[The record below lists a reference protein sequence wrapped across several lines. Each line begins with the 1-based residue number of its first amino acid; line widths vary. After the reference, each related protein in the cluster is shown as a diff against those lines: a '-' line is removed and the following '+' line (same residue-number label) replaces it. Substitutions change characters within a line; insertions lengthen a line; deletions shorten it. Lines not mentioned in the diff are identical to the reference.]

1 MKNTLLILSL
11 FLALVGTSFWFI
23 GADKPELTAEARD
36 QLVAEGQAEYFAELS
51 EGIVHYR
58 MTGPETG
65 PVVILIH
72 GFRTPSYIWKDHL
85 TPLADAGYRVVAFDN
100 YGRGF
105 SDRPEGDYTAE
116 RTDQLILE
124 LLDHLK
130 ISRPSHVVG
139 YSMGGAT
146 AVIFAANHPTKVRSL
161 SLIAPAGTGE
171 PSFLPGL
178 LALPGLGE
186 IIFHYAGDM
195 LGRGSAERAAKASAN
210 PERHL
215 VDHEAQ
221 AGFDGYNR
229 ALLSSLRHYPLRDA
243 QDAYRTIGASNLPV
257 QIIWGTD
264 DDVVPYANSEEITAL
279 VPGAT
284 LHTFEE
290 ADHLVPLAAAEKL
303 NTLLVE
309 FVEATRIR
317 TTTGGAGGKARGP
330 DARLEPADCQC
341 HLDETPL

>member
-11 FLALVGTSFWFI
+11 FMALVATSFWFV
-23 GADKPELTAEARD
+23 GADKPALTAETRG
-36 QLVAEGQAEYFAELS
+36 QLQADGQAESFAALS
-51 EGIVHYR
+51 EGTVHYR
-58 MTGPETG
+58 LTGPENG
-65 PVVILIH
+65 PVVVLIH

-85 TPLADAGYRVVAFDN
+85 KPLAESGYRVVAFDN

-105 SDRPEGDYTAE
+105 SDRPEGNYTAE
-116 RTDQLILE
+116 RTDRLIIE
-124 LLDHLK
+124 LLDHLR
-130 ISRPSHVVG
+130 ITRPVHLVG

-146 AVIFAANHPTKVRSL
+146 AAIFSATHPNKVRSL

-171 PSFLPGL
+171 PTFLPGL
-178 LALPGLGE
+178 ISIPGLGE

-195 LGRGSAERAAKASAN
+195 LGRGSAERAAKASSD

-215 VDHEAQ
+215 ADHEAQ
-221 AGFDGYNR
+221 AGFDGYSR
-229 ALLSSLRHYPLRDA
+229 ALLSSIRHYPLWDA
-243 QDAYRTIGASNLPV
+243 KDAYQAIGASDLPV

-264 DDVVPYANSEEITAL
+264 DDVVPYANAEEITAL
-279 VPGAT
+279 VPSAT

-290 ADHLVPLAAAEKL
+290 TDHLVPLAEAEKL

-309 FVEATRIR
+309 FVEANRIR
-317 TTTGGAGGKARGP
+317 TTIGGAAGKARGP

-341 HLDETPL
+341 HTDEAPL

>member
-1 MKNTLLILSL
+1 MKNTLLILLL
-11 FLALVGTSFWFI
+11 FMALVATSLWFI

-36 QLVAEGQAEYFAELS
+36 QLLAAGQAENFAELS
-51 EGIVHYR
+51 EGTVHYR

-65 PVVILIH
+65 PVVLLIH

-85 TPLADAGYRVVAFDN
+85 TSLADAGYRVVAFDN

-105 SDRPEGDYTAE
+105 SDRPDGNYTAE
-116 RTDQLILE
+116 RTDQLIIE

-130 ISRPSHVVG
+130 ISRPVHLVG

-146 AVIFAANHPTKVRSL
+146 ATIFSANHPTKVRSL

-171 PSFLPGL
+171 PSLLPGL
-178 LALPGLGE
+178 VAIPGLGE

-195 LGRGSAERAAKASAN
+195 LGRRSAEKAAKASAN
-210 PERHL
+210 PDRHL
-215 VDHEAQ
+215 ADHEAQ
-221 AGFDGYNR
+221 AGFNGYSR
-229 ALLSSLRHYPLRDA
+229 ALLSSIRHYPLWDA

-257 QIIWGTD
+257 QVIWGTD
-264 DDVVPYANSEEITAL
+264 DDVVPYANADEITAL
-279 VPGAT
+279 VPAAH

-290 ADHLVPLAAAEKL
+290 TDHLVPLVEAEKL
-303 NTLLVE
+303 TTLLIE
-309 FVEATRIR
+309 FVEINRIR
-317 TTTGGAGGKARGP
+317 TTTGGVGGKARGP

-341 HLDETPL
+341 HAAETPL

>member
-11 FLALVGTSFWFI
+11 FMALVATSFWFI
-23 GADKPELTAEARD
+23 GADKPELTAQARD
-36 QLVAEGQAEYFAELS
+36 QLLAGGQAENFAVLS
-51 EGIVHYR
+51 EGTVHYR
-58 MTGPETG
+58 VNGPENG
-65 PVVILIH
+65 PVVVLIH

-85 TPLADAGYRVVAFDN
+85 EPLAGSGYRVVAFDN

-116 RTDQLILE
+116 RTDRLIVE

-130 ISRPSHVVG
+130 ISRPVHMVG

-146 AVIFAANHPTKVRSL
+146 ATIFTANHPTKVRSL
-161 SLIAPAGTGE
+161 SLIAPAGTGD

-178 LALPGLGE
+178 VAIPGLGE

-195 LGRGSAERAAKASAN
+195 LGRGSARRAAKASAN

-215 VDHEAQ
+215 ADHEAQ
-221 AGFDGYNR
+221 AGFDGYSR
-229 ALLSSLRHYPLRDA
+229 ALLSSIRHYPLWDA
-243 QDAYRTIGASNLPV
+243 QDAYRTIGATDLPV

-264 DDVVPYANSEEITAL
+264 DDVVPYTNAEEITAL
-279 VPGAT
+279 VPEAT
-284 LHTFEE
+284 LHTFDETN
-290 ADHLVPLAAAEKL
+290 HLVPLAEAEKL
-303 NTLLVE
+303 NTLLVA
-309 FVEATRIR
+309 FVEANRIR
-317 TTTGGAGGKARGP
+317 TTTGGVGGKARGP

-341 HLDETPL
+341 HTDKAPL